1 MDVEDFFVGV
11 EAFRRGET
19 RPLPMPESVSAEL
32 TINALSEDR
41 RREWEAANG
50 ALVGYQFPW
59 GQIHED
65 PARDA
70 GPDEIAMEWHFVL
83 SDLHTEFLRAGG
95 CLGELSDCCVEMLDR
110 AEECARAEPH
120 QQVLPAYVSFC
131 DGNALSAFSI
141 LVLGPA
147 NLPAAREWVAGM
159 FIPGM
164 LPILVENASRI
175 NDEAGRDVPG

>member
-1 MDVEDFFVGV
+1 MDVHDFFLGV
-11 EAFRRGET
+11 DVFRRGEA

-32 TINALSEDR
+32 AINALSEER
-41 RREWEAANG
+41 RRAWEAANG
-50 ALVGYQFPW
+50 PIVGYQFPW

-65 PARDA
+65 PACDA

-83 SDLHTEFLRAGG
+83 NDLHTEFLRAGG
-95 CLGELSDCCVEMLDR
+95 CLGELSDCCVAMLDR
-110 AEECARAEPH
+110 AKECAREEPR
-120 QQVLPAYVSFC
+120 QQVLPTYVSFW
-131 DGNALSAFSI
+131 DGNPLSAFSI
-141 LVLGPA
+141 LIQGPA
-147 NLPAAREWVAGM
+147 NLPAARDWVAGM